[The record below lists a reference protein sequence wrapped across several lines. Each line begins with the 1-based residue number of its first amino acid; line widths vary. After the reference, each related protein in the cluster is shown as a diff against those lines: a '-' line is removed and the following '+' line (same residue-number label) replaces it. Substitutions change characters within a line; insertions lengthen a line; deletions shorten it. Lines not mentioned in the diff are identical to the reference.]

1 MQRLIKRLLFV
12 ALPTL
17 VLIVYFGILATAMYI
32 SEARFSLR
40 SSEGGGSSE
49 LLSLFGQTAS
59 GTGAD
64 AYVIRDYIESLAL
77 ITELEEE
84 LQLRQHYQNPDAD
97 FFSRLS
103 EDATQEEFVEYFLK
117 QISIHYEQVSGILTL
132 KVRAFTPEFAQQLAQ
147 AILVKSEVLVNQL
160 RERAMEDSLALSR
173 DEVTRAETRLANARQ
188 QLREFRQDN
197 NMLDPVV
204 QAGAV
209 QGLIGE
215 LEGNAARVKAELA
228 EARSYMREDSSRIIS
243 LKARIDALEQQVL
256 IERVRLTGTDPATVS
271 SLAAKFEALAVEHEF
286 AQKQLLSAMTSLE
299 AARIRAESQSRYLV
313 AFVQPTLPEQSL
325 WPRRGYAIVISFA
338 GILMFYSLG
347 SLLVAAV
354 REHAGV

>member
-1 MQRLIKRLLFV
+1 M
-12 ALPTL
+12 L
-17 VLIVYFGILATAMYI
+17 VLVIYFGIIATDMYI

-40 SSEGGGSSE
+40 SSEGGGPTE
-49 LLSLFGQTAS
+49 LLSLFGQTAG

-77 ITELEEE
+77 ITELEKE
-84 LQLRQHYQNPDAD
+84 LQLRQHYQNPAAD

-103 EDATQEEFVEYFLK
+103 TGATQEEFVEYFLK

-132 KVRAFTPEFAQQLAQ
+132 KVRAFTPGFAQQLSQ
-147 AILVKSEVLVNQL
+147 AILAKSETLVNQL
-160 RERAMEDSLALSR
+160 RERAIEDSLALTR
-173 DEVTRAETRLANARQ
+173 EEVARAEARLASARR
-188 QLREFRQDN
+188 QLTEYRQDN

-204 QAGAV
+204 QAGTV

-215 LEGNAARVKAELA
+215 LEGNAARAKAELA
-228 EARSYMREDSSRIIS
+228 EARSYMREDTARIVS
-243 LKARIDALEQQVL
+243 LKARIDALEQQIL
-256 IERVRLTGTDPATVS
+256 IERVRLTGKDPATVS
-271 SLAAKFEALAVEHEF
+271 SLAAKFEEFAVEHEF

-313 AFVQPTLPEQSL
+313 AFVQPTLPEESL

-338 GILMFYSLG
+338 GIILIYSLG